1 MPNRIIPYRP
11 DLKEKARQLRK
22 NSTLAEIL
30 LWEEFKDKRLGYQF
44 HRQVPMLNY
53 IVDFYSHE
61 LRLAIEVDG
70 DSHND
75 KVEYDQQWEQELE
88 AYGIT
93 VLRFEDIGVKRRMAY
108 VMQEI
113 YLWIEEYKEGKSGSP
128 V

>member
-30 LWEEFKDKRLGYQF
+30 LWEEIRDRKLGYQF

-53 IVDFYSHE
+53 IMDFYSHE

-70 DSHND
+70 DSHNHKAD
-75 KVEYDQQWEQELE
+75 YDAHREQELK
-88 AYGIT
+88 AYGLT
-93 VLRFEDIGVKRRMAY
+93 VLRFGDLDVKRRMAY

-113 YLWIEEYKEGKSGSP
+113 YHWIEDYKERQK
-128 V
+128 